1 MLELFVDPI
10 MAFIIYLVGS
20 AVFFIIGVVISGKK
34 SNSRILF
41 SAIFMTLSVFCLV
54 LTLNNT
60 KGDNNSL
67 NFLIPLGAAVWGF
80 VCLQVVVEQ
89 QNKKQN
95 E

>member
-41 SAIFMTLSVFCLV
+41 SAIFIT
-54 LTLNNT
+54 
-60 KGDNNSL
+60 
-67 NFLIPLGAAVWGF
+67 
-80 VCLQVVVEQ
+80 
-89 QNKKQN
+89 
-95 E
+95 